1 MPIPGEGCTV
11 MPIAIVNR
19 IKAPDKETFS
29 HIIERFKNRAGL
41 VDRMPGFQ
49 GFELWA
55 NEEKLEIL
63 VITRWRSRE
72 DLENWVNSQEFKKAH
87 ERAGTGGGSSESEGT
102 VYDIIITT
110 LDKRIN

>member
-1 MPIPGEGCTV
+1 M

-19 IKAPDKETFS
+19 INAPNKEAF
-29 HIIERFKNRAGL
+29 HNIIERFRNRAGL

-63 VITRWRSRE
+63 VITRWRSKK
-72 DLENWVNSQEFKKAH
+72 DLENWINSEEFKKAH
-87 ERAGTGGGSSESEGT
+87 ERARTGDSNTDSEGT
-102 VYDIIITT
+102 IYEIVLST
-110 LDKRIN
+110 LEESVNQ

>member
-1 MPIPGEGCTV
+1 

-19 IKAPDKETFS
+19 IKAPDRETFN

-63 VITRWRSRE
+63 VITRWRSKE
-72 DLENWVNSQEFKKAH
+72 DMENWVNSQEFRKAH
-87 ERAGTGGGSSESEGT
+87 ERASTGGRSSESEGT
-102 VYDIIITT
+102 VYDILITT
-110 LDKRIN
+110 LDKPVSR